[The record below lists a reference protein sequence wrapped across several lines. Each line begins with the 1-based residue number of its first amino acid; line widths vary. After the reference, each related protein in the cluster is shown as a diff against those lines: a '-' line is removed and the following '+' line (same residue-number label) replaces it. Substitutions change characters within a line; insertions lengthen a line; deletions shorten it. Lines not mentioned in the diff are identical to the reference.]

1 MNLLNLNIPG
11 ITKDK
16 DDNYYFQGESC
27 ETIMICADKFGYRIL
42 HIEFRVSD
50 PEAAV
55 HMIEKFGFDDF
66 KNYTQFMES
75 KIKLT
80 EPNGLGKLE
89 LGKNDFV
96 LKLTV
101 YKRAIDAL
109 INQGKLISVN
119 CDGVKTLELID

>member
-27 ETIMICADKFGYRIL
+27 ETIMISVDKFGYRIL

>member
-1 MNLLNLNIPG
+1 
-11 ITKDK
+11 
-16 DDNYYFQGESC
+16 
-27 ETIMICADKFGYRIL
+27 
-42 HIEFRVSD
+42 
-50 PEAAV
+50 
-55 HMIEKFGFDDF
+55 
-66 KNYTQFMES
+66 MES